1 MVEGETSRIGERSTE
16 IISGDTSGGR
26 RDLSNRYSAPV
37 IGGQKIDVEK
47 FDGKINF
54 GMWRRKVMDALIQI
68 DIDEVKYSVKDEE
81 CAVTL
86 WRTLEEKYLVKSP
99 ENRLHAMSQV
109 YGFRMKPGVSMHD
122 HVSRFEKLLTDLKN
136 LDEDIKDEV
145 KAMILLHSLPEEYSH
160 FVTTLIYGKSVIVFK
175 DVCTALTS
183 LEIRNNDKNSERAS
197 SEALGHWRK
206 DCPKAQKRDEKKPAA
221 ANMARKDEGSDY
233 SLSITLAVY
242 VGSLSEWI
250 LDTGATYHLC
260 PIKEWF
266 TDFRNLESG
275 VVVMGN
281 DQPCRTIG
289 IGTIRLKIF
298 DGMVR
303 ELKEVRFVPTLKKNL
318 ISMGALEAKGYKVTI
333 EDGTMKFTHGA
344 MVILQG
350 ARRHNLYYL
359 KGSTTDEA
367 NVVEAH
373 SDTTKLWHV
382 RLGHAGEKSLQTLM
396 RHGLLKGTKTC
407 KLNFCEHCVVGK
419 KTRVKFGTANHDT
432 REILEY
438 VHSDVWGPTKTA
450 SIGGS
455 HYFVTFIDDFSRHV
469 WVYTMRAKDK
479 VLEIFVKWKKLVEAQ
494 TGRKIK
500 VLRSD
505 NGGEYT
511 SDQFLQVC
519 QNEGIKRHF
528 TVRHT
533 PQQNG
538 VAERMN
544 RTLLEKVRCML
555 SNAGLDKKFWAE
567 AASYA
572 SHLVNRLPSTAI
584 GGKTP
589 MEMWSGK
596 HAQDYDSLHVFG
608 CPAYYHVKD
617 GKLDPC
623 ARKAIFVG
631 FKCGVKGF
639 KLWDLEDKKFVCS
652 RDVTF
657 DEASMLKISSS
668 QQVENKTKEVLQRVE
683 FDATSYVPVSSTS
696 KKGSTMEV
704 TPRVEEEVVSS
715 DVPQNEETIDDVD
728 NDDFIVTRRPR
739 REIKKPGWLTKD
751 MVAAYALPIIDDDIP
766 NTFGETLCSSERSPN
781 QTTPRYKARLV
792 AKGFAQKEGID
803 YNEVFS
809 PVVKHTSIRI
819 LLALVA
825 EYELELVQLDVKTA
839 FLHGDLEEEIYMIQ
853 PCGFRVAGEEN
864 HVCRLIKSLYG
875 LKQSPRQWYKRFDQ
889 FIQGQKF
896 TRSEHDHCVYFRKLP
911 DGAFIYLLLYVDD
924 MLTASKNRDEIER
937 LKKQFTSEFE
947 MKDLGDAQGI
957 LGMKIRRDKKNG
969 SVWLTQKSYLKKVLE
984 MFGIDDKTIPVCTPL
999 APHFKLSSSSC
1010 HKSQE
1015 ERDYMARVPYA
1026 SVVGS
1031 LMYAMYCGQQCI
1043 GYCDSDFAG
1052 DLDKRRST
1060 TSYLFILGG
1069 GPVSWRS
1076 ILQSTIAL
1084 STTEAEYMAA
1094 TEAVKEAI
1102 WLKGLLGDLGVIQ
1115 ENIAVF
1121 CDNQSA
1127 IFLAKN
1133 QTYHARTN
1141 HIDVKYH
1148 YVREIIEG
1156 GDVLLKKIDTKDNPS
1171 DMLTKIVSE
1180 VKFQH

>member
-16 IISGDTSGGR
+16 TISGDTSGGR

-54 GMWRRKVMDALIQI
+54 GMWRREVMDALIQI
-68 DIDEVKYSVKDEE
+68 DLDVVLKNKRHLYDEEIWDRMNEKACGQIRYCLTKEMKYLVKDEE
-81 CAVTL
+81 CVMTL
-86 WRTLEEKYLVKSP
+86 WRTLEEKYLLKSP

-109 YGFRMKPGVSMHD
+109 YGFRMKHGVSMHD
-122 HVSRFEKLLTDLKN
+122 HVSRFEKLLADLKN

-160 FVTTLIYGKSVIVFK
+160 FVTTLIYGKSVIIFK
-175 DVCTALTS
+175 DVCTTLTN
-183 LEIRNNDKNSERAS
+183 LEIQNNNKNSERAS
-197 SEALGHWRK
+197 SEALVS
-206 DCPKAQKRDEKKPAA
+206 RDWAMEKKKKHGGK
-221 ANMARKDEGSDY
+221 NSRSKSR
-233 SLSITLAVY
+233 TY
-242 VGSLSEWI
+242 VASSSEWI

-275 VVVMGN
+275 AVVMGN
-281 DQPCRTIG
+281 DQPCRTIE
-289 IGTIRLKIF
+289 IGTIQLKMF

-303 ELKEVRFVPTLKKNL
+303 ELKE
-318 ISMGALEAKGYKVTI
+318 
-333 EDGTMKFTHGA
+333 FTHGA

-350 ARRHNLYYL
+350 VRRHNLYYL
-359 KGSTTDEA
+359 KGGTTDEA

-407 KLNFCEHCVVGK
+407 KLNFREHCVVGK
-419 KTRVKFGTANHDT
+419 KTRVKFSTANHDT

-438 VHSDVWGPTKTA
+438 VHSDIWGPTKTA

-455 HYFVTFIDDFSRHV
+455 HYFVTFVDDFSRRV
-469 WVYTMRAKDK
+469 WVYTMRAKD
-479 VLEIFVKWKKLVEAQ
+479 E
-494 TGRKIK
+494 
-500 VLRSD
+500 
-505 NGGEYT
+505 
-511 SDQFLQVC
+511 
-519 QNEGIKRHF
+519 NEGIKRHF

-533 PQQNG
+533 PQQND

-555 SNAGLDKKFWAE
+555 SNVGLDKKFWAE
-567 AASYA
+567 VVSYA
-572 SHLVNRLPSTAI
+572 SHLVNRLPSAAI

-596 HAQDYDSLHVFG
+596 HAQDYDSLRIFG
-608 CPAYYHVKD
+608 CPTYYHVKD
-617 GKLDPC
+617 GKLDHR

-631 FKCGVKGF
+631 FKGGVKGF
-639 KLWDLEDKKFVCS
+639 KLWDLEDKKF
-652 RDVTF
+652 
-657 DEASMLKISSS
+657 
-668 QQVENKTKEVLQRVE
+668 VENKTKEVLQRVE
-683 FDATSYVPVSSTS
+683 FDATPYVPVSSTS
-696 KKGSTMEV
+696 KKGSTTEV

-715 DVPQNEETIDDVD
+715 YVPQNEETIDDVD
-728 NDDFIVTRRPR
+728 NDDFIATRRPR

-751 MVAAYALPIIDDDIP
+751 MVVAYALPVIDDDIP
-766 NTFGETLCSSERSPN
+766 NTFGEALRSSESDQWKLAMEEEMKFLYQNQTWELVKLPKGKRAIGNKWVYTKKQRSPN

-803 YNEVFS
+803 DNEVFS

-819 LLALVA
+819 LPALVA
-825 EYELELVQLDVKTA
+825 EYELELAQLDVKTA
-839 FLHGDLEEEIYMIQ
+839 FLHGDLEDEIYMIQ
-853 PCGFRVAGEEN
+853 PCGFRVAGKEN
-864 HVCRLIKSLYG
+864 HVCR
-875 LKQSPRQWYKRFDQ
+875 
-889 FIQGQKF
+889 
-896 TRSEHDHCVYFRKLP
+896 
-911 DGAFIYLLLYVDD
+911 
-924 MLTASKNRDEIER
+924 
-937 LKKQFTSEFE
+937 
-947 MKDLGDAQGI
+947 
-957 LGMKIRRDKKNG
+957 
-969 SVWLTQKSYLKKVLE
+969 
-984 MFGIDDKTIPVCTPL
+984 
-999 APHFKLSSSSC
+999 
-1010 HKSQE
+1010 SQE

-1026 SVVGS
+1026 SAVGS
-1031 LMYAMYCGQQCI
+1031 LMYAMVCYVDVGLLFKKDCGQQCV
-1043 GYCDSDFAG
+1043 GYCDSNFAG

-1060 TSYLFILGG
+1060 TGYVFTLGG

-1094 TEAVKEAI
+1094 TKAVKEAI

-1115 ENIAVF
+1115 ENITVF

-1133 QTYHARTN
+1133 QTYHTRTK

-1148 YVREIIEG
+1148 YVRDIIESG
-1156 GDVLLKKIDTKDNPS
+1156 VVLLRKIDTKDNPS
-1171 DMLTKIVSE
+1171 DMLTKSNRHSHSGSLLKDHFGDDGSLVVGSDLDKFSPRSRICKEASELGNSLALPPSLSQLVTYQLKILQIISGFKQPSMTALIQLLRLTTRTMLPSTENCRVAPDETTSLRVEQSIQLFYLLANEAGRRTKPEAANKANGERLEAAASVRWNGSDSSGGEGVGVS
-1180 VKFQH
+1180 

>member
-16 IISGDTSGGR
+16 TISGDTSGGR

-54 GMWRRKVMDALIQI
+54 GMWRREVMDALIQI
-68 DIDEVKYSVKDEE
+68 DLDVVLKNKRHLYDEEIWDRMNEKACGQIRYCLTKEMKYLVKDEE
-81 CAVTL
+81 CVMTL
-86 WRTLEEKYLVKSP
+86 WRTLEEKYLLKSP

-109 YGFRMKPGVSMHD
+109 YGFRMKHGVSMHD
-122 HVSRFEKLLTDLKN
+122 HVSRFEKLLADLKN

-160 FVTTLIYGKSVIVFK
+160 FVTTLIYGKSVIIFK
-175 DVCTALTS
+175 DVCTTLTN
-183 LEIRNNDKNSERAS
+183 LEIQNNNKNSERAS
-197 SEALGHWRK
+197 SEALVS
-206 DCPKAQKRDEKKPAA
+206 RDWAMEKKKKHGGK
-221 ANMARKDEGSDY
+221 NSRSKSR
-233 SLSITLAVY
+233 TY
-242 VGSLSEWI
+242 VASSSEWI

-275 VVVMGN
+275 AVVMGN
-281 DQPCRTIG
+281 DQPCRTIE
-289 IGTIRLKIF
+289 IGTIQLKMF

-303 ELKEVRFVPTLKKNL
+303 ELKE
-318 ISMGALEAKGYKVTI
+318 
-333 EDGTMKFTHGA
+333 FTHGA

-350 ARRHNLYYL
+350 VRRHNLYYL
-359 KGSTTDEA
+359 KGGTTDEA

-407 KLNFCEHCVVGK
+407 KLNFREHCVVGK
-419 KTRVKFGTANHDT
+419 KTRVKFSTANHDT

-438 VHSDVWGPTKTA
+438 VHSDIWGPTKTA

-455 HYFVTFIDDFSRHV
+455 HYFVTFVDDFSRRV
-469 WVYTMRAKDK
+469 WVYTMRAKD
-479 VLEIFVKWKKLVEAQ
+479 E
-494 TGRKIK
+494 
-500 VLRSD
+500 
-505 NGGEYT
+505 
-511 SDQFLQVC
+511 
-519 QNEGIKRHF
+519 NEGIKRHF

-533 PQQNG
+533 PQQND

-555 SNAGLDKKFWAE
+555 SNVGLDKKFWAE
-567 AASYA
+567 VVSYA
-572 SHLVNRLPSTAI
+572 SHLVNRLPSAAI

-596 HAQDYDSLHVFG
+596 HAQDYDSLRIFG
-608 CPAYYHVKD
+608 CPTYYHVKD
-617 GKLDPC
+617 GKLDHR

-631 FKCGVKGF
+631 FKGG
-639 KLWDLEDKKFVCS
+639 
-652 RDVTF
+652 
-657 DEASMLKISSS
+657 
-668 QQVENKTKEVLQRVE
+668 VENKTKEVLQRVE
-683 FDATSYVPVSSTS
+683 FDATPYVPVSSTS
-696 KKGSTMEV
+696 KKGSTTEV

-715 DVPQNEETIDDVD
+715 YVPQNEETIDDVD
-728 NDDFIVTRRPR
+728 NDDFIATRRPR

-751 MVAAYALPIIDDDIP
+751 MVVAYALPVIDDDIP
-766 NTFGETLCSSERSPN
+766 NTFGEALRSSESDQWKLAMEEEMKFLYQNQTWELVKLPKGKRAIGNKWVYTKKQRSPN

-803 YNEVFS
+803 DNEVFS

-819 LLALVA
+819 LPALVA
-825 EYELELVQLDVKTA
+825 EYELELAQLDVKTA
-839 FLHGDLEEEIYMIQ
+839 FLHGDLEDEIYMIQ
-853 PCGFRVAGEEN
+853 PCGFRVAGKEN
-864 HVCRLIKSLYG
+864 HVCR
-875 LKQSPRQWYKRFDQ
+875 
-889 FIQGQKF
+889 
-896 TRSEHDHCVYFRKLP
+896 
-911 DGAFIYLLLYVDD
+911 
-924 MLTASKNRDEIER
+924 
-937 LKKQFTSEFE
+937 
-947 MKDLGDAQGI
+947 
-957 LGMKIRRDKKNG
+957 
-969 SVWLTQKSYLKKVLE
+969 
-984 MFGIDDKTIPVCTPL
+984 
-999 APHFKLSSSSC
+999 
-1010 HKSQE
+1010 SQE

-1026 SVVGS
+1026 SAVGS
-1031 LMYAMYCGQQCI
+1031 LMYAMVCYVDVGLLFKKDCGQQCV
-1043 GYCDSDFAG
+1043 GYCDSNFAG

-1060 TSYLFILGG
+1060 TGYVFTLGG

-1094 TEAVKEAI
+1094 TKAVKEAI

-1115 ENIAVF
+1115 ENITVF

-1133 QTYHARTN
+1133 QTYHTRTK

-1148 YVREIIEG
+1148 YVRDIIESG
-1156 GDVLLKKIDTKDNPS
+1156 VVLLRKIDTKDNPS
-1171 DMLTKIVSE
+1171 DMLTKLTTANEAGRRTKPEAANKANGERLEAAASVRWNGSDSSGGEGVGVS
-1180 VKFQH
+1180 

>member
-1 MVEGETSRIGERSTE
+1 
-16 IISGDTSGGR
+16 
-26 RDLSNRYSAPV
+26 
-37 IGGQKIDVEK
+37 
-47 FDGKINF
+47 
-54 GMWRRKVMDALIQI
+54 MDALIQI
-68 DIDEVKYSVKDEE
+68 DFDVVLKNKRHLYDEEIWDRMNKKACGQIISCLTKEVKYLVKDEE

-86 WRTLEEKYLVKSP
+86 WRTFEEKYLVKSP
-99 ENRLHAMSQV
+99 ENCLHAMSQV
-109 YGFRMKPGVSMHD
+109 YGFRMKPGVSMHN
-122 HVSRFEKLLTDLKN
+122 HVSRFEKLLADLKN

-197 SEALGHWRK
+197 SKALRK

-221 ANMARKDEGSDY
+221 EKMARKDEGSDY
-233 SLSITLAVY
+233 SLSITPAAY
-242 VGSLSEWI
+242 VASSSELI

-275 VVVMGN
+275 AVVMGN
-281 DQPCRTIG
+281 DQPC
-289 IGTIRLKIF
+289 
-298 DGMVR
+298 
-303 ELKEVRFVPTLKKNL
+303 
-318 ISMGALEAKGYKVTI
+318 ALEAKGYKVTI

-350 ARRHNLYYL
+350 VRRHNLYYL
-359 KGSTTDEA
+359 KGGTTDKA

-373 SDTTKLWHV
+373 SDITKLWHV

-396 RHGLLKGTKTC
+396 RHELLKG
-407 KLNFCEHCVVGK
+407 
-419 KTRVKFGTANHDT
+419 
-432 REILEY
+432 
-438 VHSDVWGPTKTA
+438 PTNTA

-455 HYFVTFIDDFSRHV
+455 HYFVTFVDHFSRRV
-469 WVYTMRAKDK
+469 WVYTMRAKDE
-479 VLEIFVKWKKLVEAQ
+479 VLEIFMKWKKLVETQ
-494 TGRKIK
+494 TDRKIK

-511 SDQFLQVC
+511 SDPFLQLC

-567 AASYA
+567 AVSYA
-572 SHLVNRLPSTAI
+572 SHLVNRLPSAAI

-596 HAQDYDSLHVFG
+596 HAQNYDSLRIFE
-608 CPAYYHVKD
+608 CPVYYHVKD
-617 GKLDPC
+617 GKLDPR

-631 FKCGVKGF
+631 FKDRVKGF

-652 RDVTF
+652 RNVTF
-657 DEASMLKISSS
+657 DEASMMKASSS

-683 FDATSYVPVSSTS
+683 FDATPYVPVSFTS
-696 KKGSTMEV
+696 KKCSTMEV

-715 DVPQNEETIDDVD
+715 DVPQNKETIDDVD
-728 NDDFIVTRRPR
+728 NDDFIATRRPR
-739 REIKKPGWLTKD
+739 REIKKFGWLTKD
-751 MVAAYALPIIDDDIP
+751 MVVAYALPVIDDDIP
-766 NTFGETLCSSERSPN
+766 NTF
-781 QTTPRYKARLV
+781 
-792 AKGFAQKEGID
+792 
-803 YNEVFS
+803 
-809 PVVKHTSIRI
+809 
-819 LLALVA
+819 VA
-825 EYELELVQLDVKTA
+825 EYELELAQLDVKTA
-839 FLHGDLEEEIYMIQ
+839 FLHADLEEEIYMIQ
-853 PCGFRVAGEEN
+853 PCGFRVTGKEN

-896 TRSEHDHCVYFRKLP
+896 TRSEHDHCVYFRRLT

-924 MLTASKNRDEIER
+924 MLIASKNRDEIER
-937 LKKQFTSEFE
+937 LKKQLASEFE
-947 MKDLGDAQGI
+947 IKDLGDAQRI

-984 MFGIDDKTIPVCTPL
+984 RFGMDDKTKPVCTPL

-1010 HKSQE
+1010 PRSQE

-1031 LMYAMYCGQQCI
+1031 LMYVMVCTRPDISQAVSMVSRYMHNPGKNQWLAVKWILRYLYGTVDVGLLFKKDFGQQCV
-1043 GYCDSDFAG
+1043 GYCNSDFTG

-1060 TSYLFILGG
+1060 TGYVFTLGG

-1102 WLKGLLGDLGVIQ
+1102 
-1115 ENIAVF
+1115 
-1121 CDNQSA
+1121 
-1127 IFLAKN
+1127 
-1133 QTYHARTN
+1133 
-1141 HIDVKYH
+1141 
-1148 YVREIIEG
+1148 
-1156 GDVLLKKIDTKDNPS
+1156 
-1171 DMLTKIVSE
+1171 
-1180 VKFQH
+1180 